1 MKFLSLVIG
10 ISALALSTTARADN
24 LALAPVGA
32 AVSAAIVEVAASG
45 VLSPAV
51 AVMFPVTGFLYLS
64 FETEYKPFEAVFGK
78 EHVFY
83 EYPERIRG

>member
-1 MKFLSLVIG
+1 MKFLSLAIG
-10 ISALALSTTARADN
+10 ISALALSTTAHADN

-32 AVSAAIVEVAASG
+32 TASAAIAEVAASG

-51 AVMFPVTGFLYLS
+51 AAMVPVTGFFYLT
-64 FETEYKPFEAVFGK
+64 FETKYKPFEAVFGK